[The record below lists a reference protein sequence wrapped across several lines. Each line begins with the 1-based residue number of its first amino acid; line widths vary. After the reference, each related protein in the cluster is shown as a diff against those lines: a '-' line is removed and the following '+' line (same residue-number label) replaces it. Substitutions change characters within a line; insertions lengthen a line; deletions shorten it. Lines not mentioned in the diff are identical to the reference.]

1 MNKAKKIISVIALV
15 AGIALSGCS
24 SLTNL
29 TPERVPENPSRTY
42 TLSMSA
48 YINDGAVV
56 KGSIKPYIV
65 IDEQEIPMT
74 EVRNVE
80 GDRLYEYDYVMPK
93 GRTEAKYY
101 FVIRYQVNN
110 TVNDTSRDRE
120 ITSRTVYT
128 LDPVSRYIVSMQ
140 NERGPVGSVVPVLGR
155 GFDKEDKIVIGGV
168 EADTE
173 YLSRT
178 TLNFIVPPLEGGKNY
193 DVEVVGRNGTI
204 WVGSFRVDTA
214 DMNVS
219 PSSIELAGGDITTM
233 IFSISFSAPEGGFP
247 IDVKTNIPSSIV
259 MDEVVVPAGQ
269 NSVSVTVKGA
279 AEGKGSIY
287 VNAPGFRELVI
298 PATVLPADSNSE
310 VLNDLSEAAKDINA
324 AGVEVESAEVIIK
337 E

>member
-140 NERGPVGSVVPVLGR
+140 NERRPVGSVVPVLAGASTR
-155 GFDKEDKIVIGGV
+155 
-168 EADTE
+168 
-173 YLSRT
+173 RT
-178 TLNFIVPPLEGGKNY
+178 
-193 DVEVVGRNGTI
+193 R
-204 WVGSFRVDTA
+204 
-214 DMNVS
+214 
-219 PSSIELAGGDITTM
+219 SS
-233 IFSISFSAPEGGFP
+233 
-247 IDVKTNIPSSIV
+247 
-259 MDEVVVPAGQ
+259 
-269 NSVSVTVKGA
+269 
-279 AEGKGSIY
+279 
-287 VNAPGFRELVI
+287 
-298 PATVLPADSNSE
+298 
-310 VLNDLSEAAKDINA
+310 
-324 AGVEVESAEVIIK
+324 
-337 E
+337 